1 MKNIHSLWPKH
12 PRIYEI
18 NTWPWLYELTEIHG
32 HKISLENIPT
42 DLLDK
47 DLKKFDVIWTMG
59 VWERSPKAREVA
71 IQNEGLQK
79 EYRKAL
85 RYFNTD
91 DVVGSPYAVYYYHVD
106 SHLGGNEG
114 ITSFREDLHQRGI
127 KLILDYVPNHV
138 AIDHL
143 WTLEKS
149 DLFIKGTI
157 EDLMAKPYE
166 YFSIGQKV
174 YAHGKDPY
182 FNPWT
187 DTVQINAFSQD
198 AREKAVK
205 TLLSIANMC
214 DGVRCDMA
222 MLVLNEIFSKTWGSK
237 AGNIPDVD
245 YWDYVIPKVKKKF
258 PEFKFI
264 AEVYWDLGW
273 KLQKQGFDFT
283 YDKRLYER
291 LLYEDAQK
299 IKEHLQADWNYQCK
313 LLRYIENH
321 DEDRVLNLL
330 GEDPSKAAAL
340 IIVTLPGACLIHE
353 GQMEGNE
360 IKLPIQLGKKPIETE
375 NAEIHQFYENL
386 LDIFPSKDFNEAKW
400 VMCEL
405 DPIDD
410 NSYLDVIAYIWSLS
424 EQRKLIVVNYS
435 LKHIK
440 AHVKIPNIDYK
451 SSYWLFKDLLHNRE
465 YRYSGKDLS
474 LNGLYIELDAWKSH
488 VFEIEEVR

>member
-1 MKNIHSLWPKH
+1 MKKINSMWLKH
-12 PRIYEI
+12 PKIYEI
-18 NTWPWLYELTEIHG
+18 NTWPWLNELSERYG
-32 HKISLENIPT
+32 HKISLENIPV

-47 DLKKFDVIWTMG
+47 DLKRFDAIWAMG
-59 VWERSPKAREVA
+59 VWERSPKAREDA
-71 IQNEGLQK
+71 IQNEDLQK
-79 EYRKAL
+79 EYHKAL

-106 SHLGGNEG
+106 SHLGGQDG
-114 ITSFREDLHQRGI
+114 ITSFREELSKRGI
-127 KLILDYVPNHV
+127 KLILDFVPNHV
-138 AIDHL
+138 AVDHL

-149 DLFIKGTI
+149 DMFIQGTI
-157 EDLMAKPYE
+157 DDLMTKPYE
-166 YFSIGQKV
+166 YFSIGKKI

-198 AREKAVK
+198 AREKAIK
-205 TLLSIANMC
+205 TLLSIAAMC

-222 MLVLNEIFSKTWGSK
+222 MLLLNKIFTKTWGYK
-237 AGNIPDVD
+237 VGDPPNVD
-245 YWDYVIPKVKKKF
+245 YWEYIIPKVKEQF

-273 KLQKQGFDFT
+273 ELQQQGFDYT

-291 LLYEDAQK
+291 LLNEDAQK
-299 IKEHLQADWNYQCK
+299 IREHLQADWNFQCK

-321 DEDRVLNLL
+321 DEDRVVNLL
-330 GEDPSKAAAL
+330 GEEPSKAAAV

-360 IKLPIQLGKKPIETE
+360 IKLPIQLGRKPMEK
-375 NAEIHQFYENL
+375 EIADILQFYENL
-386 LDIFPSKDFNEAKW
+386 LDIFPSKDLNEAKW
-400 VMCEL
+400 MMCGL
-405 DPIDD
+405 DPVDD
-410 NSYLDVIAYIWSLS
+410 NSYNEAIAYVWFLNEKI
-424 EQRKLIVVNYS
+424 KLIVINYS

-451 SSYWLFKDLLHNRE
+451 SSYWIFRDILHKRE

-474 LNGLYIELDAWKSH
+474 LYGLYIELDAWKSH
-488 VFEIEEVR
+488 VFEIQEVQ

>member
-237 AGNIPDVD
+237 A
-245 YWDYVIPKVKKKF
+245 
-258 PEFKFI
+258 
-264 AEVYWDLGW
+264 
-273 KLQKQGFDFT
+273 
-283 YDKRLYER
+283 
-291 LLYEDAQK
+291 
-299 IKEHLQADWNYQCK
+299 
-313 LLRYIENH
+313 
-321 DEDRVLNLL
+321 
-330 GEDPSKAAAL
+330 
-340 IIVTLPGACLIHE
+340 
-353 GQMEGNE
+353 
-360 IKLPIQLGKKPIETE
+360 
-375 NAEIHQFYENL
+375 
-386 LDIFPSKDFNEAKW
+386 
-400 VMCEL
+400 
-405 DPIDD
+405 
-410 NSYLDVIAYIWSLS
+410 
-424 EQRKLIVVNYS
+424 
-435 LKHIK
+435 
-440 AHVKIPNIDYK
+440 
-451 SSYWLFKDLLHNRE
+451 
-465 YRYSGKDLS
+465 
-474 LNGLYIELDAWKSH
+474 
-488 VFEIEEVR
+488 